1 MHLETKDKE
10 RLNPILQAMKPI
22 LSIKI
27 DTNVTISINTD
38 TILCMSQMI
47 DATASISEQF
57 DVICPMSSLYR
68 YEPGRRWFVSA
79 IIWHESD
86 LVFSV
91 KIWIQFLSKV
101 VRCKAELCPKFQDA
115 FLPSSFIRR
124 KVVDTS
130 VTLMISS
137 RYYPPFHSKS

>member
-57 DVICPMSSLYR
+57 DVICPMSSLQ
-68 YEPGRRWFVSA
+68 
-79 IIWHESD
+79 I
-86 LVFSV
+86 
-91 KIWIQFLSKV
+91 
-101 VRCKAELCPKFQDA
+101 
-115 FLPSSFIRR
+115 
-124 KVVDTS
+124 
-130 VTLMISS
+130 
-137 RYYPPFHSKS
+137 

>member
-68 YEPGRRWFVSA
+68 HEPGRR
-79 IIWHESD
+79 
-86 LVFSV
+86 
-91 KIWIQFLSKV
+91 
-101 VRCKAELCPKFQDA
+101 
-115 FLPSSFIRR
+115 
-124 KVVDTS
+124 
-130 VTLMISS
+130 
-137 RYYPPFHSKS
+137 

>member
-57 DVICPMSSLYR
+57 DVICPMSSLNR
-68 YEPGRRWFVSA
+68 HEPGRR
-79 IIWHESD
+79 
-86 LVFSV
+86 
-91 KIWIQFLSKV
+91 
-101 VRCKAELCPKFQDA
+101 
-115 FLPSSFIRR
+115 
-124 KVVDTS
+124 
-130 VTLMISS
+130 
-137 RYYPPFHSKS
+137 